1 MKTEII
7 MSWRNLWRNKR
18 RTWTMISS
26 IFFGVLICCFMTG
39 MQEGMYSSMIN
50 NTVDKYLG
58 YYQIQDKDYWEEKII
73 NNTFEFT
80 SLELTKWTNED
91 IYLVPKLDS
100 YALLSFKEKS
110 RPVMIKG
117 VDFVREKKMISL
129 DKQLQH
135 GEMISNDSKGIMIG
149 SALFRYLKAEIG
161 DSLVF
166 IGQGYHGQSAAA
178 LLPIKGVVKD
188 PIPSVDKRIV
198 YMPLSLAQNFFSAP
212 NRVTSVAVLKD
223 RDMDGERIKQG
234 LVPQLGD
241 DLALMRWDEL
251 QPELIQQIEGDR
263 VGGDMIKIILFVVIG
278 FGLLGTV
285 TMMVAERKRE
295 LGIMISVGMARKK
308 LARILI
314 YESFIMTFI
323 GVLLGTI
330 ASYIVLTY
338 FVDNPIPM
346 TGDMRQMVLELGW
359 EPVMKFSNDIL
370 LIVKQGSVL
379 VMMMVLI
386 SIYPWYSVMRL
397 KEHLAVREQ

>member
-80 SLELTKWTNED
+80 SLELKKWTNED

-135 GEMISNDSKGIMIG
+135 GEMISNDSEGIMIG

-198 YMPLSLAQNFFSAP
+198 YMPLPLAQNFFSAP

-263 VGGDMIKIILFVVIG
+263 IGGDMIKIILFVVIG

-323 GVLLGTI
+323 GVLLGTL

-379 VMMMVLI
+379 VIMMVLI

>member
-135 GEMISNDSKGIMIG
+135 GEMISNDSEGIMIG
-149 SALFRYLKAEIG
+149 SALFRYLNAEIG

>member
-80 SLELTKWTNED
+80 SLELKKWTNED

-198 YMPLSLAQNFFSAP
+198 YMSLSLAQNFFSAP

-241 DLALMRWDEL
+241 DLALMRWVEL

-323 GVLLGTI
+323 GVLLGAL

-379 VMMMVLI
+379 VIMMVLI

>member
-135 GEMISNDSKGIMIG
+135 GEMISNDSEGIMIG
-149 SALFRYLKAEIG
+149 SALFRYLNAEIG

-241 DLALMRWDEL
+241 DLVLMRWDEL